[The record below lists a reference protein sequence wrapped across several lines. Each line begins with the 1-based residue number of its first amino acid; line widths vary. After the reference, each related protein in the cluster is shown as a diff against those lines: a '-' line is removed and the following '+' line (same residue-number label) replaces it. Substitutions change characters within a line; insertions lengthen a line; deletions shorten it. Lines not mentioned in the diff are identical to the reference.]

1 MSEINFEFLLIFFSL
16 AIIIFITFYINRV
29 VLFSDPL
36 LYKIK
41 NDLLLVDSRIKN
53 ISFYASNESFT
64 EDKKRIYLCLKD
76 KDNNYYPYNML
87 IYVALHE
94 IAHVLSPNID
104 LNHTTPEF
112 INNFSNLIKK
122 ATELKLYDPSL
133 PMVEHYCKSH

>member
-1 MSEINFEFLLIFFSL
+1 MSESNIEFLFILFSF
-16 AIIIFITFYINRV
+16 IIIFFITFYINRV
-29 VLFSDPL
+29 TLYEDPL

-41 NDLLLVDSRIKN
+41 NDLIIIDPRIKF
-53 ISFYASNESFT
+53 ISFYASDQSFT

-76 KDNNYYPYNML
+76 KFNNYYPYNML

-94 IAHVLSPNID
+94 VAHALSSTVD
-104 LNHTTPEF
+104 LSHTSQDF

-122 ATELKLYDPSL
+122 ATELKLYDPNQ